1 METNDVRYAAKPL
14 FAKLSANV
22 DIVSNATPATCGVSV
37 VVTAGTYRIVAKAFC
52 QVLTGGATAGG
63 CIMEI
68 SGVTFS
74 NIGGFYG
81 KRASH
86 GSLVLEYAL
95 GVNNTA
101 PGAGVSVA
109 EAGSNFT
116 DTNWYTSNFGGVW
129 VYLDLVAVLTAGT
142 VEMKISQA
150 ASHATLT
157 RFRANNT
164 FMQLE
169 KLS

>member
-1 METNDVRYAAKPL
+1 MQL
-14 FAKLSANV
+14 
-22 DIVSNATPATCGVSV
+22 
-37 VVTAGTYRIVAKAFC
+37 
-52 QVLTGGATAGG
+52 
-63 CIMEI
+63 

-74 NIGGFYG
+74 NIGGLYG

-95 GVNNTA
+95 GVNSTA
-101 PGAGVSVA
+101 PALGFATSS
-109 EAGSNFT
+109 AGSDFS
-116 DTNWYTSNFGGVW
+116 DSNWYTSNFGGVW

-142 VEMKISQA
+142 VEMKISQFT
-150 ASHATLT
+150 SHPTLT

>member
-1 METNDVRYAAKPL
+1 MQL
-14 FAKLSANV
+14 
-22 DIVSNATPATCGVSV
+22 
-37 VVTAGTYRIVAKAFC
+37 
-52 QVLTGGATAGG
+52 
-63 CIMEI
+63 

-74 NIGGFYG
+74 NIGGLYG

-95 GVNNTA
+95 GVNSTA
-101 PGAGVSVA
+101 PALGVA
-109 EAGSNFT
+109 AHTGGSDFS
-116 DTNWYTSNFGGVW
+116 DTNWYTSNYGGVW

-142 VEMKISQA
+142 VEMKISQFT
-150 ASHATLT
+150 SHPTLT